1 MALTAQA
8 PEAIQP
14 RLKLFMYG
22 EPGVGKTMASI
33 QFPNSY
39 IIDSERGTDHYASII
54 RASGSVV
61 LHTKSHNELV
71 DQLRAL
77 VSEKHDYRTLVIDP
91 ITTIYSELLDEAEQK
106 VGDQNARHFGEAH
119 KHMKR
124 IANLLTA
131 LDMNIVVTAHAKPEY
146 GPNLMKM
153 GMTFDGWRRL
163 PYLFDVVVQLVREG
177 RGERARRMARVE
189 KSRIPSFPDGD
200 YFEWSY
206 DAVTQ
211 RYEAATLERKPEAVA
226 LAEPEQVRRV
236 RQLLAQLSPDRVE
249 TLKIDRWFSKAGVTE
264 WQDMPAEVIE
274 KCVHRLEQEVLR
286 PAA

>member
-1 MALTAQA
+1 MPLTAQP
-8 PEAIQP
+8 PESLEP

-22 EPGVGKTMASI
+22 EPGVGKTMAAI

-39 IIDSERGTDHYASII
+39 IIDAERGTDHYASII

-61 LHTKSHNELV
+61 LQTTSHNEVV

-77 VSEKHDYRTLVIDP
+77 LSEKHSYKTLVIDP
-91 ITTIYSELLDEAEQK
+91 VSTIYSELLDECEEK
-106 VGDQNARHFGEAH
+106 VGEHMARHFGEAQ

-146 GPNLMKM
+146 GPNLIRM
-153 GMTFDGWRRL
+153 GLTFDGWRRL
-163 PYLFDVVVQLVREG
+163 PYVFDVVVQLVRDG
-177 RGERARRMARVE
+177 QRRMARVE

-200 YFEWSY
+200 YFEWNY
-206 DAVTQ
+206 DAVKA
-211 RYEAATLERKPEAVA
+211 RYAAPTLERAPKAVE
-226 LAEPEQVRRV
+226 LADPDQVRRV
-236 RQLLAQLSPDRVE
+236 RQLLAQLSPVRLE
-249 TLKIDRWFSKAGVTE
+249 SLKVDRWFSKAGVSD
-264 WQDMPAEVIE
+264 WDDMPEEVIE
-274 KCVHRLEQEVLR
+274 KCISRLEQEVLR